1 MIFDEIDM
9 WLSIYIILGILGGI
23 GVLVT
28 IYFYLKYIAQY
39 DRMDKIIREHMMDE
53 KIKKERQN
61 GEENKNNG
69 NKDN

>member
-28 IYFYLKYIAQY
+28 IYFYLEYITQC
-39 DRMDKIIREHMMDE
+39 DHMDKKEQERMIDE
-53 KIKKERQN
+53 KIRKERQN

>member
-28 IYFYLKYIAQY
+28 IYFYLKYIAQC
-39 DRMDKIIREHMMDE
+39 DRMDKISQEHMMDE

>member
-1 MIFDEIDM
+1 MMFDEIDM

-28 IYFYLKYIAQY
+28 IYFYLEYITQC
-39 DRMDKIIREHMMDE
+39 DHMDKKEQERMIDE
-53 KIKKERQN
+53 KIRKERQN

>member
-9 WLSIYIILGILGGI
+9 WLSIYIILGILVGI
-23 GVLVT
+23 GVLIT
-28 IYFYLKYIAQY
+28 IYFYLKYIMQL
-39 DRMDKIIREHMMDE
+39 DRIDKISQEHMMDE